1 MIISISGKVSDMF
14 CLQAQDSSDYIDYNG
29 YVPSG
34 MGFGGGDY
42 IEIDIENE
50 TGRIVGWKPIPIDK
64 LISLVKVDEE

>member
-14 CLQAQDSSDYIDYNG
+14 GLQVQDGDNNIDYCG
-29 YVPSG
+29 YVPYH

-50 TGRIVGWKPIPIDK
+50 TGRIVGWKPIPVDK
-64 LISLVKVDEE
+64 LISLVEVDEE